1 MILMM
6 YMMYM
11 ILMILDTHDTHDTH
25 DVHDT
30 HDTVIS
36 SDIDQVSDGVTS
48 VEIASLTQTPH
59 IIQACL

>member
-1 MILMM
+1 
-6 YMMYM
+6 M
-11 ILMILDTHDTHDTH
+11 ILMILGTDDTHDTH